1 MTTQSQLNELI
12 ASMRPRL
19 DPEVYVWA
27 TAPRVPDGVEPVA
40 TLREAEGV
48 TVVLTA
54 AEAKRW
60 GLENT
65 FPSARITLE
74 VHSALDAVGLTAAF
88 ASALAEVGISANVI
102 AGYHHDH
109 IFVPFDRAAD
119 AMAALE
125 RLASGAALT

>member
-1 MTTQSQLNELI
+1 MTTEADLKHLI

-27 TAPRVPDGVEPVA
+27 TARHVPDDVQPVA
-40 TLREAEGV
+40 TLREDEGV

-54 AEAKRW
+54 AEAKLW
-60 GLENT
+60 GLEHT

-109 IFVPFDRAAD
+109 IFVPIDRAAD
-119 AMAALE
+119 AMNALE
-125 RLASGAALT
+125 RLSEEATSG